1 MDCWNRCQAVQGVI
15 HHSEFFKSIKM
26 SQTTKDKQK
35 ALVVSPQFLQNF
47 SKPEYPSFKSSNS
60 DFVVFTIIDYLGY
73 NIMK

>member
-1 MDCWNRCQAVQGVI
+1 MGCWNRWQAMQGVI
-15 HHSEFFKSIKM
+15 HHSELFRSIKM
-26 SQTTKDKQK
+26 YQTTKDKQK
-35 ALVVSPQFLQNF
+35 AFVSAQFLQNF